1 MVVIIKVL
9 VTGRIMLIGVTMV
22 IAVITVGF
30 FLITW
35 MIIVADIGYVELRF
49 LYEGCSCICSHMRS

>member
-1 MVVIIKVL
+1 MVVIIKVS

-22 IAVITVGF
+22 IAV
-30 FLITW
+30 
-35 MIIVADIGYVELRF
+35 IVADIGYVELRF